1 MTKNLS
7 NMKKVLSTLLAI
19 VAIAIICSAFTYN
32 VENGS
37 PNVDVR
43 EVNVGGHKYVIA
55 TSYNMSKQGGVG
67 IVHSAGCYCNNK

>member
-1 MTKNLS
+1 
-7 NMKKVLSTLLAI
+7 MKKVLSTLLAI